1 NYRAN
6 DAGNTQ
12 DSQEHHDP
20 SIFRVRR
27 FEMMKYSFNAGD
39 EYVTIKEHEHLD
51 HSRTNID
58 AYQAYQELF
67 RIMDEGWLVTKAKEE

>member
-1 NYRAN
+1 M
-6 DAGNTQ
+6 
-12 DSQEHHDP
+12 EHHDP

-27 FEMMKYSFNAGD
+27 FEMMKYSFNADD